1 MYSAATWNNKYCPYM
16 YNCFQNI
23 DNRARYIDIYSIA
36 KTSKCDTV
44 SVTGNVVH
52 VLPNGLLCSNIKDS
66 FICFVPLFYIC
77 YHCGENFH
85 SFQNH
90 NYAWLRNTVQRTVTC
105 THLCIIELVHSSN
118 TGDKPGLIISWQLL
132 NYIAFA
138 YIQYNP
144 AVQWWCLHIVLLNT
158 I

>member
-1 MYSAATWNNKYCPYM
+1 M

-52 VLPNGLLCSNIKDS
+52 VLLNGLLCSNIHVKYS

-77 YHCGENFH
+77 YHGGKNFRSFLKPQLCMTKEH
-85 SFQNH
+85 SAKNCYMH
-90 NYAWLRNTVQRTVTC
+90 TC
-105 THLCIIELVHSSN
+105 TC
-118 TGDKPGLIISWQLL
+118 
-132 NYIAFA
+132 AFKEFWG
-138 YIQYNP
+138 QS
-144 AVQWWCLHIVLLNT
+144 
-158 I
+158 